1 MLELG
6 HVRRTLRPF
15 SSAAATDKVT
25 EQGAND
31 KYHYGVSEMQGW
43 RITMEDAHTA
53 LLNLEEDA
61 PDGNTFFAVY
71 DGHGGSAV
79 ARYAGQ
85 NLHKRLVQDEAY
97 KKGELKESLKNA
109 FLGTDEDIRSNPEF
123 SRDAS
128 GATAVAALL
137 TKDGKIYVANAGDSR
152 SVICVRGEAKQLS
165 YDHKPQNEKEKS
177 RIQAA
182 GGYIEYGRVNG
193 NLALARAL
201 GDFDYKKNASIG
213 PEAQIITSDPDII
226 EHQITSEDEF
236 LIIAC
241 DGIWDCLSSQ
251 QAVNVV
257 RLLISQGRRLP
268 QICEEICEL
277 CLAPDTTTGAGIG
290 CDNMTIMIVAILN
303 GKTQDEWYN
312 WVTDRVK
319 NKYGY
324 QTPETLPQLYSTS
337 RLMSFKVKREA
348 YEQRQRER
356 REREDRERANY
367 IPVNDTTTTSL
378 FGGFANILGGDGSL
392 ILHAAPDDD
401 DDDSDDDDIESH
413 GINAR
418 SLLSSAG
425 FGRPIQLDM
434 TKSLREQL
442 QELDDMGAFNEHDV
456 DMDDLHD
463 EDGEHEHDRDGH
475 GETEGEGGHAS
486 DPESPTYT
494 YNGASSGSSTTL
506 GSRGGETPPPPP
518 TPPNGDATPA
528 QLKHL
533 PPDSEA
539 PSAALKAEGFLD
551 SSESPLKV

>member
-1 MLELG
+1 MG
-6 HVRRTLRPF
+6 QTLSIP
-15 SSAAATDKVT
+15 ATDKGT

-31 KYHYGVSEMQGW
+31 KYHFGVSEMQGW

-53 LLNLEEDA
+53 VLNLEEGA
-61 PDGNTFFAVY
+61 ADGNTFFAVY

-79 ARYAGQ
+79 AKYAGI
-85 NLHKRLVQDEAY
+85 NLHKRLVQGAAY
-97 KKGELKESLKNA
+97 KDKDYALSLKEA
-109 FLGTDEDIRSNPEF
+109 FLGTDTDMRSSPDF

-128 GATAVAALL
+128 GCTAVAALL
-137 TKDGKIYVANAGDSR
+137 TTENKIYVANAGDSR
-152 SVICVRGEAKQLS
+152 SVISTKGEAKQLS
-165 YDHKPQNEKEKS
+165 FDHKPQNEKEKS
-177 RIQAA
+177 RIVAA

-201 GDFDYKKNASIG
+201 GDFDYKKNPSIA
-213 PEAQIITSDPDII
+213 PEAQIITSNPEVI
-226 EHQITSEDEF
+226 EHQMTSEDEF

-268 QICEEICEL
+268 QICEDICEL

-290 CDNMTIMIVAILN
+290 CDNMTIMIIAILR
-303 GKTQDEWYN
+303 GKTQDEWYS

-324 QTPETLPQLYSTS
+324 PTPETLPQLYSTS

-356 REREDRERANY
+356 REREARERANGVT
-367 IPVNDTTTTSL
+367 PVAEAPATSI
-378 FGGFANILGGDGSL
+378 FGGLANILGSDGSL
-392 ILHAAPDDD
+392 ILHAASDEDE
-401 DDDSDDDDIESH
+401 DDSDDDDLDNH

-425 FGRPIQLDM
+425 FGGPIQLDV

-442 QELDDMGAFNEHDV
+442 QELDDMGTFSEHDV
-456 DMDDLHD
+456 DMNDID
-463 EDGEHEHDRDGH
+463 EEEAGEHGDHDHDGH
-475 GETEGEGGHAS
+475 GEAEGEGGPAS

-494 YNGASSGSSTTL
+494 YNGTSTTL

-518 TPPNGDATPA
+518 TPPNGDTTPV

-533 PPDSEA
+533 PDGDA

>member
-1 MLELG
+1 M
-6 HVRRTLRPF
+6 PI
-15 SSAAATDKVT
+15 ATSKST

-53 LLNLEEDA
+53 ILSLDEDSA
-61 PDGNTFFAVY
+61 DPNTFFAVY

-85 NLHKRLVQDEAY
+85 NVHKRLLQEEAY
-97 KKGELKESLKNA
+97 KKKDYAAALKNA
-109 FLGTDEDIRSNPEF
+109 FIGTDADMRSNPEF

-128 GATAVAALL
+128 GCTAVAALV
-137 TKDGKIYVANAGDSR
+137 TNDGKIFVANAGDSR
-152 SVICVRGEAKQLS
+152 SVISVKGEAKPLS
-165 YDHKPQNEKEKS
+165 YDHKPQNETEKN
-177 RIQAA
+177 RIVAA

-201 GDFDYKKNASIG
+201 GDFEYKKNASLG
-213 PEAQIITSDPDII
+213 PEAQIITSDPEVI
-226 EHQITSEDEF
+226 EHQITQEDEF
-236 LIIAC
+236 LIVAC

-257 RLLISQGRRLP
+257 RLLISQGKRLP

-290 CDNMTIMIVAILN
+290 CDNMTVMIVAILH
-303 GKTQDEWYN
+303 GKSQDEWYE

-356 REREDRERANY
+356 KEREERDRANGGT
-367 IPVNDTTTTSL
+367 PASERDTTSTSL

-392 ILHAAPDDD
+392 ILNNVPDDDDDD
-401 DDDSDDDDIESH
+401 DDDSDDDDVEGH

-418 SLLSSAG
+418 SLLNNAG
-425 FGRPIQLDM
+425 FGLDQPIQLDM

-442 QELDDMGAFNEHDV
+442 QELDEMGAFSEHDV
-456 DMDDLHD
+456 EMGDIDD
-463 EDGEHEHDRDGH
+463 EFGGEGDHEHDADG
-475 GETEGEGGHAS
+475 EHAS

-494 YNGASSGSSTTL
+494 YNGSSSTL

-518 TPPNGDATPA
+518 TPPTGDATPA
-528 QLKHL
+528 QLKSQ
-533 PPDSEA
+533 PDGDA